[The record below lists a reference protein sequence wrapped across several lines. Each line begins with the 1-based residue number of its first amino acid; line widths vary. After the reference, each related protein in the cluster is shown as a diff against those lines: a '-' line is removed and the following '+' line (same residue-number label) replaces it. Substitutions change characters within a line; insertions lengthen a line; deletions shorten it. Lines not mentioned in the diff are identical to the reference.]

1 MYRMREF
8 EISCVVQDIT
18 GVNNKVG
25 ILEDI
30 FTVQEV
36 ATWVLNKTYRF
47 YAYKRGH
54 KTYLKPRRT
63 NYSGRLYLTTDPNDK
78 RENNLDFLP
87 YCDQEMG
94 FVEIQNAK
102 KCCSRA

>member
-1 MYRMREF
+1 MREF

-18 GVNNKVG
+18 GVINKVG
-25 ILEDI
+25 IWEDI

-36 ATWVLNKTYRF
+36 ATWILNKTYRF

-78 RENNLDFLP
+78 RENNLEFLP
-87 YCDQEMG
+87 S
-94 FVEIQNAK
+94 
-102 KCCSRA
+102 CSQSMDSISVLNTRNVVQKYEKF